1 MSTIS
6 GVGGTS
12 SAWADMMQARA
23 AAMKDRLL
31 AEADTDGN
39 GSVDKAELQ
48 GALDSVARKTGNA
61 AGMKSVLSPAAST
74 MDFAQQRESDKA
86 VDALFSS
93 PAGEGS
99 AKDGGKLSVAGFLA
113 AATSGRPGV
122 PAPDASSPGQIN
134 QTDLARSIA
143 SAMDVNGD
151 GQISQ
156 AEGDDFRSQIDGAI
170 YHAATSYNAGIAAGE
185 PGDRSSA
192 LASAMDADGDHQI
205 SQSEADDFRSQVD
218 GALYAS
224 ATSYNAEASANL
236 PPGRS
241 RAIASAMDV
250 NGDRQISQNEAD
262 DFRTRVDSTIYVAAT
277 SYNAGGL
284 DGVPNDLTQALAQ
297 AMDVDGDNQISQNE
311 ADDFRTRI
319 DGTIYAAA
327 TSYNA
332 GAEFSG
338 NHGAVVS
345 SDPAAPPEPSALGQQ
360 AANEYSQAATNFA
373 PTQTLDVAA

>member
-12 SAWADMMQARA
+12 SAWADLMQARA
-23 AAMKDRLL
+23 AAMKDKMF

-48 GALDSVARKTGNA
+48 GALDSVARKTGNPAGSADRMSSLDLDGSGSLNPSELA

-74 MDFAQQRESDKA
+74 MDFAQLRVS
-86 VDALFSS
+86 
-93 PAGEGS
+93 
-99 AKDGGKLSVAGFLA
+99 
-113 AATSGRPGV
+113 
-122 PAPDASSPGQIN
+122 DASSPGQ
-134 QTDLARSIA
+134 ARSIA

-156 AEGDDFRSQIDGAI
+156 SEGDDFRSHVDGAI
-170 YHAATSYNAGIAAGE
+170 YQAATSYNAGIAAGE

-205 SQSEADDFRSQVD
+205 SQSEADGFRSQVD
-218 GALYAS
+218 GALYAA
-224 ATSYNAEASANL
+224 ATSYNAEAPANL
-236 PPGRS
+236 APGRS

-284 DGVPNDLTQALAQ
+284 DGTPTNLTQALAL

-319 DGTIYAAA
+319 DGTIFAAA

-332 GAEFSG
+332 GAAFSG

-373 PTQTLDVAA
+373 PSQTLNVAA